1 MKMGASSHTHFTDWE
16 RIVQERDTC
25 EVPGNWCSMGE
36 MDRWC
41 DTEDCRKKLYFKSYT
56 LQEFHFA
63 K

>member
-1 MKMGASSHTHFTDWE
+1 MGASSHTHFTDWE

-41 DTEDCRKKLYFKSYT
+41 DTEDCRQNSQILLSQNFT
-56 LQEFHFA
+56 PLR
-63 K
+63 

>member
-1 MKMGASSHTHFTDWE
+1 MKMSASSHTHFTDWE

-56 LQEFHFA
+56 SQEFHFA